1 MKEADAGSP
10 GIRFLKVVVMK
21 PAGPARRD
29 A

>member
-10 GIRFLKVVVMK
+10 GIRFLQVVVMK
-21 PAGPARRD
+21 PVGPVRRG